1 MDQAEYLEPDLAFIA
16 RLKRAGGEDVKKC
29 FQCATCTVV
38 CDVTQSERPFPR
50 KEMIWAQWGLKGKL
64 FYNPDVWLCHQ
75 CGDCT
80 AHCPRGAKPSEVLAA
95 VRDLSFAEHAVPGF
109 LGRMHSS
116 PAALVALFALPVAVL
131 LLAALYA
138 NGLAIPEGEI
148 VYSRFFPLAVIDSIF
163 IPAALFALIA
173 SALGVKKFWGGMK
186 RNNPEKGAP
195 DAAAVIGAVKDILFH
210 KKFAQCRTNRPRY
223 TGHLLAFFGFLA
235 LFATTNLV
243 MLYHYLLGR
252 ETPLALGD
260 PVKLLGNAGALAAF
274 AGVSYIIARR
284 LAAPEETGKASY
296 RDWAFILT
304 LYAAVITGILAESAR
319 LADIPAAAYPVY
331 FTHLVFVFFLIAY
344 LPFSKF
350 AHMLYRTA
358 AMIYAASNGKTS

>member
-1 MDQAEYLEPDLAFIA
+1 MNNTEYLEPDLAFVA
-16 RLKRAGGEDVKKC
+16 RLKRAGGESVKKC
-29 FQCATCTVV
+29 FQCATCVAV
-38 CDVTQSERPFPR
+38 CDVTQSDRPFPR
-50 KEMIWAQWGLKGKL
+50 KEMIWAQWGLKEKL

-75 CGDCT
+75 CGDCST
-80 AHCPRGAKPSEVLAA
+80 HCPRGAKPSDVLAA
-95 VRDLSFAEHAVPGF
+95 VRNLSFIEYAVPGF
-109 LGRMHSS
+109 LGKMHSS
-116 PAALVALFALPVAVL
+116 PAALVALFALPAAVL
-131 LLAALYA
+131 LLAAIYA
-138 NGLAIPEGEI
+138 NGLVMPEGEI

-163 IPAALFALIA
+163 IPAALFALIT
-173 SALGVKKFWGGMK
+173 SILSLKKLWSGMK
-186 RNNPEKGAP
+186 RNSPGKGDP
-195 DAAAVIGAVKDILFH
+195 DAAAVFGAVKDILLH

-223 TGHLLAFFGFLA
+223 TGHLLIFFGFLA

-243 MLYHYLLGR
+243 MMYHYLLGR

-284 LAAPEETGKASY
+284 LAAPDETGKTSY
-296 RDWAFILT
+296 QDWTFILT
-304 LYAAVITGILAESAR
+304 LYAAIITGILAESAR

-358 AMIYAASNGKTS
+358 AMIYAGSNGKNN

>member
-1 MDQAEYLEPDLAFIA
+1 MDQVEYLEPDLAFIA
-16 RLKRAGGEDVKKC
+16 RLKRAGGESVKKC
-29 FQCATCTVV
+29 FQCATCVVV
-38 CDVTQSERPFPR
+38 CDVTQSEGPFPR
-50 KEMIWAQWGLKGKL
+50 KEMIWAQWGLKDKL
-64 FYNPDVWLCHQ
+64 FYSPDVWLCHQ

-116 PAALVALFALPVAVL
+116 PAALVPLFALPIAIL
-131 LLAALYA
+131 LLAARYA

-148 VYSRFFPLAVIDSIF
+148 VYSRFFPLAVVDALF

-173 SALGVKKFWGGMK
+173 SALSVKKFWAGMK
-186 RNNPEKGAP
+186 RNNPGNAAP
-195 DAAAVIGAVKDILFH
+195 DAAAVFGAVMDILFH
-210 KKFAQCRTNRPRY
+210 KKFAQCRTNKPRY
-223 TGHLLAFFGFLA
+223 TGHLLLFFGFLA

-260 PVKLLGNAGALAAF
+260 PVKLLGNIGALMAF
-274 AGVSYIIARR
+274 AGASYIIARR
-284 LAAPEETGKASY
+284 LATPEEAGKASY
-296 RDWAFILT
+296 RDWTFILV
-304 LYAAVITGILAESAR
+304 LYAAIITGILAESAR
-319 LADIPAAAYPVY
+319 LANIPAAAYPVY
-331 FTHLVFVFFLIAY
+331 FAHLVFVFFLIAY

-358 AMIYAASNGKTS
+358 AMIYAASNRKPS

>member
-1 MDQAEYLEPDLAFIA
+1 MERTEYLDPDLAFIA
-16 RLKRAGGEDVKKC
+16 RLKLAGGDSVKKC
-29 FQCATCTVV
+29 FQCATCVVV

-50 KEMIWAQWGLKGKL
+50 KEMIWAQWGLKDKL
-64 FYNPDVWLCHQ
+64 FYSPDVWLCHQ

-116 PAALVALFALPVAVL
+116 SAGLLPLFALPIAIL
-131 LLAALYA
+131 LLAAMYA
-138 NGLAIPEGEI
+138 NGLTIPEGEI
-148 VYSRFFPLAVIDSIF
+148 VYSRFFPLAVVDALF
-163 IPAALFALIA
+163 IPAAVFALIA
-173 SALGVKKFWGGMK
+173 LALSVKKFWSGMK
-186 RNNPEKGAP
+186 RNHPVNVAP
-195 DAAAVIGAVKDILFH
+195 NAASVFRTVRAILFH
-210 KKFAQCRTNRPRY
+210 NKFAQCRVNKPRY
-223 TGHLLAFFGFLA
+223 TGHLLLFFGFLA

-252 ETPLALGD
+252 ETPLALTD
-260 PVKLLGNAGALAAF
+260 PVKLLGNIGALMAF
-274 AGVSYIIARR
+274 AGASYLIARR
-284 LAAPEETGKASY
+284 LSTPEESGKASY
-296 RDWAFILT
+296 RDWTFILV
-304 LYAAVITGILAESAR
+304 LYAAIITGILAESAR
-319 LADIPAAAYPVY
+319 LANIPVAAYPVY

-358 AMIYAASNGKTS
+358 AMIYAASNVKPS